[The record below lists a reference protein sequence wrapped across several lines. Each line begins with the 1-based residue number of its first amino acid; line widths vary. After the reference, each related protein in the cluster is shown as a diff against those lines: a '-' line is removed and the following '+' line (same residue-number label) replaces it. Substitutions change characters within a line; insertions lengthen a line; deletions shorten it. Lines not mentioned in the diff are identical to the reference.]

1 MGKRTK
7 ARWLASC
14 MAAVTVLGSA
24 GVPAAAKE
32 AEQPAAAESGERSF
46 VPDAK
51 ADKGNFNTGWKFSLG
66 DTAGAEQKEFDD
78 SQWEDIQI
86 PHDFSM
92 DQEFSAQYEAES
104 GFLPGGTGW
113 YRKTVVFPEDYKGK
127 TLTLNFDGVYNHA
140 YVYVNGTKIGEN
152 FYGYN
157 DFSLDITD
165 YVTCDGETE
174 NVISVK
180 AVNEFPSSR
189 WYSGS
194 GIYRSVD
201 LTITDPVHVDLYGTK
216 IETPGLAENRE
227 LVTTDIS
234 TTVANDSDKDQSV
247 TLKHTVF
254 PKDGDVE
261 NAIGTIS
268 TEAQDVP
275 AGSSAEI
282 KASGTVTNPT
292 LWDTSDNPALYTVR
306 TEVQRNALGRII

>member
-32 AEQPAAAESGERSF
+32 AEQPVAAESGERSF

-113 YRKTVVFPEDYKGK
+113 YRKTVVFPGDYEGK
-127 TLTLNFDGVYNHA
+127 TLTLNFDGVYT
-140 YVYVNGTKIGEN
+140 GR
-152 FYGYN
+152 FY
-157 DFSLDITD
+157 
-165 YVTCDGETE
+165 
-174 NVISVK
+174 
-180 AVNEFPSSR
+180 
-189 WYSGS
+189 
-194 GIYRSVD
+194 
-201 LTITDPVHVDLYGTK
+201 
-216 IETPGLAENRE
+216 
-227 LVTTDIS
+227 
-234 TTVANDSDKDQSV
+234 
-247 TLKHTVF
+247 
-254 PKDGDVE
+254 
-261 NAIGTIS
+261 
-268 TEAQDVP
+268 
-275 AGSSAEI
+275 
-282 KASGTVTNPT
+282 
-292 LWDTSDNPALYTVR
+292 
-306 TEVQRNALGRII
+306 